1 MKTGTK
7 KKSEKQNSTEQRKTN
22 FKTLRN
28 FQISRVFKRTNF
40 DSNQLCSLMTL
51 VMSFVTAE
59 KNRNKSKQN
68 TK

>member
-40 DSNQLCSLMTL
+40 DSNRLHSPVRDYSALIGFRLIFCD
-51 VMSFVTAE
+51 
-59 KNRNKSKQN
+59 K
-68 TK
+68 